1 MHRSWR
7 YVLPFHRYPLWC
19 PFPPDLHCHPPGVPH
34 RTLQLVR
41 PHGMS
46 PRVASR
52 CVRATMSPCVAGS
65 ALPLRRGLCA
75 CDFRMSIELRCH
87 FVARCLTRNEP
98 VAPQA
103 VRAFA
108 YGALTARSLLA
119 CSAAGSLAGRFRT
132 LLLVG
137 LAATAGRFRTL
148 LLVAPATTAS
158 RFRTLQMVELAT
170 RTGTAGI
177 SRAGRFRTLQM
188 VELAERLR
196 HDECVVRGK
205 G

>member
-1 MHRSWR
+1 
-7 YVLPFHRYPLWC
+7 
-19 PFPPDLHCHPPGVPH
+19 
-34 RTLQLVR
+34 
-41 PHGMS
+41 
-46 PRVASR
+46 
-52 CVRATMSPCVAGS
+52 
-65 ALPLRRGLCA
+65 
-75 CDFRMSIELRCH
+75 MSIELRCH

-132 LLLVG
+132 LLLV
-137 LAATAGRFRTL
+137 
-148 LLVAPATTAS
+148 APATTAS

-196 HDECVVRGK
+196 RDECVVRGK

>member
-1 MHRSWR
+1 MRR
-7 YVLPFHRYPLWC
+7 PLHRYPLWC

-87 FVARCLTRNEP
+87 FVARCFTRNEP
-98 VAPQA
+98 IAPQA

-196 HDECVVRGK
+196 RDECVARGK